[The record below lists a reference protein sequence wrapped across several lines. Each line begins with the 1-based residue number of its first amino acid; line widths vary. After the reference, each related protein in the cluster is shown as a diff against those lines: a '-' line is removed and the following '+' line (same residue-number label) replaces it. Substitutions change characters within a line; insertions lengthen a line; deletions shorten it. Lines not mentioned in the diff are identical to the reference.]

1 VKDLSRIARN
11 LKDTI
16 IIDNSPASYL
26 MHPECALP
34 ITSWYDD
41 MDDTEL
47 YMLTPI
53 LQSLAK
59 VDDVRD
65 FIKSIV
71 FEDKVLFN
79 KASQVLQ
86 GGKMGER
93 SQSQKPNYRG
103 KQLSD
108 DYMMGVNLS
117 QQSGDIN
124 EEKDESVS
132 YPKNNDSNEPV
143 LSYFKSFQAVDN
155 RKSRT
160 GDNLNAQKRGGSQR
174 RNQHGDPNQIHYMP
188 KVENSHKQSPIDTVK
203 NGWINKLSQE
213 PSLKTPEQIPKVNE
227 NESSRE
233 ITQRST
239 LKMKSKQILFKRND
253 QKTSSLV
260 RAYKQKYK
268 PEASPVTRYGLM
280 TNRNS
285 GEFRAVRR
293 KKDLMLFTTNK
304 NSRSTSRLENNFKSK
319 NVTAHE
325 TPSRRKL
332 INLSLA

>member
-1 VKDLSRIARN
+1 
-11 LKDTI
+11 
-16 IIDNSPASYL
+16 

-59 VDDVRD
+59 VEDVRD
-65 FIKSIV
+65 YIKSIV

-103 KQLSD
+103 KQPND

-124 EEKDESVS
+124 EEKEESIS
-132 YPKNNDSNEPV
+132 FPKNNDSNEPV
-143 LSYFKSFQAVDN
+143 LSYFKSFQAIDN

-160 GDNLNAQKRGGSQR
+160 GGNINAQKRGGSQR
-174 RNQHGDPNQIHYMP
+174 RNQHSDPNQIHYMP
-188 KVENSHKQSPIDTVK
+188 KVENTHKQSPVDTVR
-203 NGWINKLSQE
+203 NGWVSKLNQD
-213 PSLKTPEQIPKVNE
+213 PPLKILEQISKVNE

-233 ITQRST
+233 MTQRST

-260 RAYKQKYK
+260 RTYKQKYK
-268 PEASPVTRYGLM
+268 PEASPVSRYGLM

-285 GEFRAVRR
+285 GEFRTVRR
-293 KKDLMLFTTNK
+293 KKDLMLFTTNQ
-304 NSRSTSRLENNFKSK
+304 NTRSTSRLESNFKAK
-319 NVTAHE
+319 NVTAHG
-325 TPSRRKL
+325 TPNKRKL
-332 INLSLA
+332 VTVILITFNRH